1 MFFKD
6 FITVD
11 LVLSK
16 ILLFPDASLVAP
28 RGQQLLRHLST
39 STLFGRDNSRDAL
52 SCLVDDF
59 GDESGTTFYVKGHI
73 DFPITFH
80 NSLRFIL
87 CSVRFIAKKYFYF
100 RGLSSSICWSL
111 LVRNI
116 YYARNS

>member
-28 RGQQLLRHLST
+28 RGQKLLRHLSA

-73 DFPITFH
+73 DFPITFYH
-80 NSLRFIL
+80 FLRFIL
-87 CSVRFIAKKYFYF
+87 RSVHFTAEEYFYF
-100 RGLSSSICWSL
+100 RGLSSSICWRR

-116 YYARNS
+116 NHARNP

>member
-28 RGQQLLRHLST
+28 RGQKLLRHLSA
-39 STLFGRDNSRDAL
+39 STLFGRDNSCDAL

-80 NSLRFIL
+80 NFLRFIL
-87 CSVRFIAKKYFYF
+87 RSVRFIGEEYLYFW
-100 RGLSSSICWSL
+100 GLSSRFSWS
-111 LVRNI
+111 
-116 YYARNS
+116 